1 MSHRDLARILSARR
15 LQGVVVML
23 EGDVGITGT
32 IQDVEDGL
40 LILTN
45 FAGTITYIP
54 LDKISALRF
63 NCNPT
68 TVFTSTAT
76 ATTVNLGFEEL
87 VGNHLEVYRRLLIG
101 TSAGDLVGNIGIVQ
115 NATTNA
121 SNIALQVGY
130 QSATITLTPL
140 NNFVGNHLL
149 VNFAGLIS
157 ATTPNFTG
165 VFHIIR
171 GVGSFAGVMGGGTLV
186 ATGVDGGF
194 VGTLNGFICPPV

>member
-1 MSHRDLARILSARR
+1 MPNRDLARILIARR

-23 EGDVGITGT
+23 QGDEGVAGT
-32 IQDVEDGL
+32 IQDVADGL

-45 FAGTITYIP
+45 FAGTITYVP
-54 LDKISALRF
+54 LDKISTLRF

-68 TVFTSTAT
+68 NVFTSTAT

-87 VGNHLEVYRRLLIG
+87 VGNHLEAYRRLLIG
-101 TSAGDLVGNIGIVQ
+101 TAAGDLVGNIGIVQ

-121 SNIALQVGY
+121 SNLALQIGY

-149 VNFAGLIS
+149 TAFAGLIS

-165 VFHIIR
+165 VFHILR
-171 GVGSFAGVMGGGTLV
+171 GVGTFAGSLGGGTFV
-186 ATGVDGGF
+186 ATAANGGF
-194 VGTLNGFICPPV
+194 VGTLNGFICPPL